1 MKGLSQHP
9 GYQWDG
15 YPITTLILR
24 PIVLYQKDLKVILLA
39 KMKSSMLATV
49 PFFLNSA
56 TASQK
61 QWLFHGE
68 MESIVSQCSASV
80 VLLVIS
86 RKQTAQQAR
95 VKSATGA

>member
-1 MKGLSQHP
+1 VGWIPNYNPDLAPDRPVQKGFESHPTRQNEIFHACYRALLSEFSDCEP
-9 GYQWDG
+9 EAEVIPWGDG
-15 YPITTLILR
+15 I
-24 PIVLYQKDLKVILLA
+24 
-39 KMKSSMLATV
+39 
-49 PFFLNSA
+49 
-56 TASQK
+56 
-61 QWLFHGE
+61 